1 MMNNMNEQNADRELF
16 LSQDRIRLFQERNH
30 YKDLAEQAE
39 MELVDA
45 RVRFNRVI
53 TGLLILLI
61 CVLLGVLFYA
71 INHPVIT

>member
-1 MMNNMNEQNADRELF
+1 MMNNMNEQNAEREVY
-16 LSQDRIRLFQERNH
+16 LSQSRIRLFQERNH
-30 YKDLAEQAE
+30 YKSLAEQNE
-39 MELVDA
+39 LELVDA
-45 RVRFNRVI
+45 RKRFNRVT